1 MIAPEKNPL
10 DGTPSNNEEYSL
22 NFNVTGMDDFQRQ
35 IDAFQRKVE
44 EIHGEH
50 KLSELLTPAFL
61 RQYTQF
67 TSIED
72 LIEKSGFNIESQAD
86 FDTISQTERDAF
98 IASHTQFSSWDEM
111 LHKALEEY
119 LRQQIGL
126 LWWSQKSRQFLAEN
140 KTKHNHSRILVS
152 SARIDLRWR
161 LIVQRLMKPLV
172 IVKREIRSQV
182 AHRVWNAL
190 VIFDI
195 YLLIF
200 DTAP

>member
-1 MIAPEKNPL
+1 MAVKIIFCYAHEDEPL
-10 DGTPSNNEEYSL
+10 LNQLKMHLSL
-22 NFNVTGMDDFQRQ
+22 LERIG
-35 IDAFQRKVE
+35 
-44 EIHGEH
+44 
-50 KLSELLTPAFL
+50 
-61 RQYTQF
+61 
-67 TSIED
+67 
-72 LIEKSGFNIESQAD
+72 LIEMWYDREINAGAEW
-86 FDTISQTERDAF
+86 E
-98 IASHTQFSSWDEM
+98 HV
-111 LHKALEEY
+111 
-119 LRQQIGL
+119 
-126 LWWSQKSRQFLAEN
+126 WWSQKSRQFLVEN

-195 YLLIF
+195 HLLIF